1 MVLGITKSV
10 LIDLQWSQA
19 LRGLL
24 GVSMN
29 QYFVSIRLLSGKPSA
44 FAPML
49 MSAAALALVVGCI
62 VARPDMVVRDG
73 DEGAIAHIWQILMA
87 GQLPLVAY
95 FVIKWFPRVPRQ
107 TLYILALQIGAALAA
122 MAPLYFLGL

>member
-1 MVLGITKSV
+1 
-10 LIDLQWSQA
+10 
-19 LRGLL
+19 
-24 GVSMN
+24 
-29 QYFVSIRLLSGKPSA
+29 
-44 FAPML
+44 ML